1 MFKRIA
7 LITNSNAK
15 KVAETLNSL
24 IIYLQSSKIDFI
36 LDECSSAL
44 AVQPGLP
51 GMKDDEFDTENEFD
65 LC

>member
-24 IIYLQSSKIDFI
+24 IIYLQSRKIDII

-51 GMKDDEFDTENEFD
+51 GIKDDEFELFPFTRV
-65 LC
+65 